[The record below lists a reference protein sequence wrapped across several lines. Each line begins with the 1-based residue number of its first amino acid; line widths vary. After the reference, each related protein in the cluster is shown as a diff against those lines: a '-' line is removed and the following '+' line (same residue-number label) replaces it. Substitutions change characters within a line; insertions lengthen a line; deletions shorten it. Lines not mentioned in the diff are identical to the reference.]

1 MKIAL
6 LILDVDGVLT
16 DGRLVYGE
24 HGEQLKVFH
33 VHDGLGIKAA
43 QDNGIDVAVI
53 SARESPALQRRLD
66 DLGVRHRFLGCS
78 NKLEAFETLQQQ
90 LNIKPDHVAYIGDDV
105 IDLGVM
111 RKVGFPIAVA
121 NAHGMVKA
129 IARHR
134 TQLPGGSGAV
144 REAIDFILRQQIGL
158 EKAYRNFM

>member
-1 MKIAL
+1 MKIGL

-16 DGRLVYGE
+16 DGRLVYSE
-24 HGEQLKVFH
+24 QGEQLKIFH

-43 QDNGIDVAVI
+43 QENDIQVAVI
-53 SARESPALQRRLD
+53 SARDSAPLNRRLD
-66 DLGVRHRFLGCS
+66 DLGIVHRFLGCS
-78 NKLEAFETLQQQ
+78 DKLEAFESLLKTLD
-90 LNIKPDHVAYIGDDV
+90 IKPDNVAYIGDDV

-121 NAHGMVKA
+121 NANGMVKA

-134 TQLPGGSGAV
+134 TQLSGGEGAV

-158 EKAYRNFM
+158 EKAYRKFL

>member
-1 MKIAL
+1 MKISL

-16 DGRLVYGE
+16 DGRLFYGE
-24 HGEQLKVFH
+24 QGEQLKVFH

-43 QDNGIDVAVI
+43 RDNDIEVAVI
-53 SARESPALQRRLD
+53 SARESGALQRRLD
-66 DLGVRHRFLGCS
+66 DLGVRHRYLGCD
-78 NKLEAFETLQQQ
+78 NKLQAFETLTRE
-90 LNIKPDHVAYIGDDV
+90 LDIKYENIAYIGDDI
-105 IDLGVM
+105 IDIAVM

-121 NAHGMVKA
+121 NAHGLVKA

-134 TQLPGGSGAV
+134 TQLQGGNGAV